1 MHHFSGTGGHSAS
14 LAWTDMKSI
23 LACSVYHFVAI
34 IRERE
39 RHCENVNRS
48 FICCSQGERTA
59 GLKLHILFLILIP
72 QFNSSLHHLPLKFT
86 FILTF
91 RCIQNICYTFVRSPG
106 RSDESRKLRE
116 ELINLLILQTSIWAG
131 IIVINNL
138 ILLPNRYTNSV
149 VLIRY

>member
-1 MHHFSGTGGHSAS
+1 MHHFSGTGGHSTS
-14 LAWTDMKSI
+14 LAWTDTKSI

-59 GLKLHILFLILIP
+59 GLKLHILFLILI
-72 QFNSSLHHLPLKFT
+72 SLHHLPLKFT

-91 RCIQNICYTFVRSPG
+91 RCVQSMALIYCTFVRSPG
-106 RSDESRKLRE
+106 RSDETEYWGR
-116 ELINLLILQTSIWAG
+116 NLLTLWSRSLSKCYLRIQSVPQREHSTSPLQRSTG
-131 IIVINNL
+131 
-138 ILLPNRYTNSV
+138 
-149 VLIRY
+149 